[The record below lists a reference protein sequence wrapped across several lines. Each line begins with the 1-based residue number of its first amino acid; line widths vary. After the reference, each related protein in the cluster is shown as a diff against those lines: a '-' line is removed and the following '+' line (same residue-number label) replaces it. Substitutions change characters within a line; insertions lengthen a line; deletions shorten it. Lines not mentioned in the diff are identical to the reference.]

1 MPDSVT
7 NLKRENN
14 ALKAQLSTMTDE
26 IAKLKDMIQQHGSGT
41 TPASEGDSIQS
52 VEFLSKEYDDL
63 HRFRTMAKDELH
75 RLNAKLAELKV
86 KVDAIGNAI
95 DEFQEYSFQ
104 YNVKIVG
111 VPESSQNESAAS
123 TSELCVKFFKQM
135 GAVVSVNDID
145 TAHRVPSRSND
156 GRPKPIICRFVRRL
170 AKESVMALRKEA
182 CKVNPAAVGLPGD
195 ASLGAARIFDHLS
208 PRMQT
213 VLFESKKFK
222 EEHHYQYCWSK
233 GSFVYLRKD
242 ATSRAIKIKN
252 LSDLHKLVNR
262 DQGLISISFNM

>member
-1 MPDSVT
+1 MCFVFSTFLLMVFCFLHNHFIIPDSVA

-26 IAKLKDMIQQHGSGT
+26 IAKLKDMIQQHGGST

-63 HRFRTMAKDELH
+63 HHFKTMAKDELH

-86 KVDAIGNAI
+86 KIDAIGNAI

-123 TSELCVKFFKQM
+123 TSELCATFFKQM
-135 GAVVSVNDID
+135 GTVVSVVF
-145 TAHRVPSRSND
+145 R
-156 GRPKPIICRFVRRL
+156 G
-170 AKESVMALRKEA
+170 
-182 CKVNPAAVGLPGD
+182 
-195 ASLGAARIFDHLS
+195 
-208 PRMQT
+208 
-213 VLFESKKFK
+213 
-222 EEHHYQYCWSK
+222 
-233 GSFVYLRKD
+233 
-242 ATSRAIKIKN
+242 
-252 LSDLHKLVNR
+252 
-262 DQGLISISFNM
+262 